1 MMNTTNYF
9 ARAQHGAILLISLIV
24 LVAMTMAG
32 LALVKSVNEGN
43 AVAGNLAF
51 RMGVSAGA
59 ERAFAVANTWLLNQA
74 VTSLSSL
81 DADIPASGYYST
93 MQSTI
98 TDYSDPDQVD
108 WDGTNSS
115 VSMDPFVVN
124 SGAADSMGNRYFYFI
139 SRMCQSTGTI
149 TATNQACISELVT
162 PDNNSKQSPTYK
174 SGKLGSTTQQ
184 PYYRITVRV
193 VGPHNATSY
202 HQAYVLLQ

>member
-1 MMNTTNYF
+1 MMNTSYTI
-9 ARAQHGAILLISLIV
+9 ARAQRGAILLISLIV

-59 ERAFAVANTWLLNQA
+59 ERAFAAANTWLLSQA
-74 VTSLSSL
+74 VANVTAL
-81 DADIPASGYYST
+81 DSDIPASGYYST

-98 TDYSDPDQVD
+98 TDYTDPDQVD
-108 WDGTNSS
+108 WEGTNSS

-124 SGAADSMGNRYFYFI
+124 SGTADSMGNRYFYFV
-139 SRMCQSTGTI
+139 SRMCQATGSI
-149 TATNQACISELVT
+149 TGTNQACISELVT